1 MDTEK
6 KLSWL
11 AVQKHIVGVEFHQ
24 LPVVFDH
31 FDLEKN
37 LTVHVVYST
46 RLTHLNSRK
55 VKLKIIYSSP

>member
-11 AVQKHIVGVEFHQ
+11 AVQKHIAGVEFHQ
-24 LPVVFDH
+24 LPVVFDQ

-37 LTVHVVYST
+37 LTVHVVYGT

-55 VKLKIIYSSP
+55 VKLKIVYSSP